1 MTAVRPVSRYDRV
14 AAASAAE
21 VIGRYSTSFGWAV
34 RLLAEPTRSEIR
46 SLYALVRVADEIVDD
61 PDPHLSPQL
70 RSELLEELEADTL
83 RALQHGRSANLVVQA
98 FASVARRR
106 GVGPELIR
114 PFFASMRADLGLRTH
129 DDESL
134 DDYVYG
140 SAEVIGLMCLHCFLG
155 ADGGAYERLAPGAQR
170 LGAAFQKINFLRDL
184 ADDHDLLGRTYFPGL
199 DPEAFTDSRR
209 DELLD
214 DIDADLAVAAEAIA
228 QLPPDSRRAVSA
240 AHGLFAELSRRLRR
254 TPAAQIRRT
263 RIRVPDA
270 RKAVIIVRALGGRP

>member
-1 MTAVRPVSRYDRV
+1 MTAVRPASRYDRV
-14 AAASAAE
+14 AAASAAQ

-61 PDPHLSPQL
+61 PDPGLSPQL
-70 RSELLEELEADTL
+70 RSELLKELETDTL
-83 RALQHGRSANLVVQA
+83 RALRHGRSANLVVQA

-106 GVGPELIR
+106 GIGPDLTG

-134 DDYVYG
+134 DDYVHG

-155 ADGGAYERLAPGAQR
+155 ADCGAYERLAPGAQR

-270 RKAVIIVRALGGRP
+270 RKAVIILRALGGRP